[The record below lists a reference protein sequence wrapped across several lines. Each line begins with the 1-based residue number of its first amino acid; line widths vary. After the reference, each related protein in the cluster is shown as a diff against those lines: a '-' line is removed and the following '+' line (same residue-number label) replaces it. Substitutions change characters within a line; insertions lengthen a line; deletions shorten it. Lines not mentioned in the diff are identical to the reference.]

1 MSTDL
6 TGGGKYVPE
15 DIRFQTLYKLFFRSF
30 SKTSMD
36 TPSTPAAPL
45 LAATRLYASPTSQ
58 GVGKVRNVGSTCG
71 DGSQRPGSG
80 PRACSV
86 AHCLQGHGS
95 PPRPGQRGLAVR
107 CQRYADTRRGTAMF
121 LQEHPRSSGAWL
133 ATLPT
138 PCPTS
143 CFGISNDLVV
153 WPDLPT

>member
-1 MSTDL
+1 ML
-6 TGGGKYVPE
+6 
-15 DIRFQTLYKLFFRSF
+15 SF
-30 SKTSMD
+30 
-36 TPSTPAAPL
+36 AASA
-45 LAATRLYASPTSQ
+45 LAAAASWALVTEYLVPQ

-138 PCPTS
+138 PCPRAPTEPCVTVS
-143 CFGISNDLVV
+143 RHTALVI
-153 WPDLPT
+153 